1 MLTVKDYEIVTSA
14 CIFEEV
20 EFLQLESVVDQEIKH
35 QTLMYFPLAP
45 V

>member
-1 MLTVKDYEIVTSA
+1 MLTVKDYEIDTSA

-20 EFLQLESVVDQEIKH
+20 KFRQLESVVDQVINH
-35 QTLMYFPLAP
+35 QTLMYFLLAP